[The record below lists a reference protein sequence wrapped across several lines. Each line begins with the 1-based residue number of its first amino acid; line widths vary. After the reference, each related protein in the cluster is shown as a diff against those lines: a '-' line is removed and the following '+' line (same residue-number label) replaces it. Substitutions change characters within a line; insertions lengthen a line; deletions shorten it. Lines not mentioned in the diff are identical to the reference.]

1 MRKKTFR
8 IVTLGCK
15 VNQYDS
21 QDMREKLL
29 AAGLV
34 EAAEGAQADICL
46 VNTCTVTGK
55 ADKESLYSVR
65 RLRRE
70 NPRARVVV
78 TGCLAQR
85 DAARIAGADLILPN
99 PKKKEIARALGLKA
113 VTASGESITSFK
125 GHSRAFLKIQDGCDN
140 FCSYCKV
147 PFVRGRPESKPLENV
162 AAEAQALAENGY
174 REIVL
179 TGICLGSYG
188 KDRRDG
194 TSLVQAVEAVEKIGS
209 VARIRLSSIEAM
221 QVTAALRRK
230 LKEGGKLCPHLHVPL
245 QSGDD
250 AVLKRMNRP
259 YTFRQF
265 LSLIRG
271 LQKTVKD
278 FSFTTDIMVGFPGET
293 EREFRSSIEAVRKLK
308 PLKTHIFP
316 FSAREGTRAASLP
329 GRLPMDEIK
338 RRVADLAEAARK
350 AGAAARGKFI
360 GRRMEVLV
368 ETRSKHKPG
377 FWEGYTANYLPLLIK
392 CRGKV
397 KVNSLFCARLLR
409 QEGESIISA
418 CEKGR

>member
-1 MRKKTFR
+1 MTMKKKTFR

-29 AAGLV
+29 AAGLA
-34 EAAEGAQADICL
+34 EASEGVKADICL

-70 NPRARVVV
+70 NPRARIVV
-78 TGCLAQR
+78 TGCLAQL
-85 DAARIAGADLILPN
+85 DAGKIAGADRILPN
-99 PKKKEIARALGLKA
+99 AKKTGIVKALGLKGRPDR
-113 VTASGESITSFK
+113 GESISSFK

-147 PFVRGRPESKPLENV
+147 PFARGRPKSKPLEKA
-162 AAEAQALAENGY
+162 AAEARALAGHGY

-188 KDRRDG
+188 KDRKDG
-194 TSLVQAVEAVEKIGS
+194 VSLVDVIEAVEKIED

-221 QVTAALRRK
+221 QVTAGLRRK
-230 LKEGGKLCPHLHVPL
+230 LEEGGKLCPHLHVPL

-265 LSLIRG
+265 LALIRG
-271 LQKTVKD
+271 LQRTVKD
-278 FSFTTDIMVGFPGET
+278 FSFTTDIMVGFPGES
-293 EREFRSSIEAVRKLK
+293 ESELDRK
-308 PLKTHIFP
+308 
-316 FSAREGTRAASLP
+316 S
-329 GRLPMDEIK
+329 
-338 RRVADLAEAARK
+338 V
-350 AGAAARGKFI
+350 
-360 GRRMEVLV
+360 V
-368 ETRSKHKPG
+368 
-377 FWEGYTANYLPLLIK
+377 
-392 CRGKV
+392 
-397 KVNSLFCARLLR
+397 
-409 QEGESIISA
+409 
-418 CEKGR
+418 